1 MSIKNIIKKLFGLV
15 DREDLELLQQKVLS
29 LEDQNSTIIA
39 NEKKIVEQKSEID
52 NLTTQVEKSNKQMR
66 GMSEKASDSEKT
78 ITEQNLKIANLTSQI
93 EKMKEQFAQYEKIEA
108 FRQQIAKGEEKHGKG
123 RPAKG
128 RVDYH
133 LKMDADLKS
142 TEKILKSIVK
152 FNPQDIINN
161 LYRSWMMSKIDEFC
175 TDEDTSQ

>member
-93 EKMKEQFAQYEKIEA
+93 EKMKEQFA
-108 FRQQIAKGEEKHGKG
+108 
-123 RPAKG
+123 
-128 RVDYH
+128 
-133 LKMDADLKS
+133 
-142 TEKILKSIVK
+142 
-152 FNPQDIINN
+152 
-161 LYRSWMMSKIDEFC
+161 
-175 TDEDTSQ
+175 